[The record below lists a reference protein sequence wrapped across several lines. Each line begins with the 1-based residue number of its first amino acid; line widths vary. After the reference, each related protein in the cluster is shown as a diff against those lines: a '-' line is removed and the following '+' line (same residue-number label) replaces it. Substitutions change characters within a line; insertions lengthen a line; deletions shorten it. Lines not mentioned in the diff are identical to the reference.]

1 MNKLLS
7 IYDVNRTSHKHNSKL
22 KPKSLSTI
30 PIVLKACKNFK
41 LVIPFLA
48 ETMVFF
54 VLHEHGNDHLDFFFL
69 ELLGTDSSDGVDDAK
84 ADSSYQHS

>member
-1 MNKLLS
+1 M
-7 IYDVNRTSHKHNSKL
+7 
-22 KPKSLSTI
+22 
-30 PIVLKACKNFK
+30 
-41 LVIPFLA
+41 A